1 MKKYR
6 LSIQAKFLLCIALI
20 FFPTFGMF
28 ILWEGYTQKKQS
40 IAQIAQQAEVLCRQ
54 IIITRQWVADCG
66 GIMAQRNSPG
76 VGNVSFFFDDRINT
90 NQGVFQRFTPSMVTK
105 KLSDYSLKEDL
116 YRFRLVSLSPMNPEN
131 TPNSFEKLALMNFE
145 KENTKSMSRI
155 IKTGK
160 KEYYHYIVPLF
171 ADKSCLQC
179 HKQNN
184 LTTNSPQGGLSVV
197 MPFDRLKTSL
207 NENFRRRTAIGA
219 AIFLLMLGT
228 LFVMLRH
235 VVVKPVVE
243 LEKMAGQIKE
253 GNLDAR
259 IDIKAGDEFERLGTA
274 FNTMT
279 QKLAQSRET
288 LEKRIDQAT
297 LDLSEANRELKS
309 LDQLKSDFLANMSH
323 ELRSPLTVIRGGI
336 DYLNRKIETEDN
348 RNYLVIID
356 KNVARL
362 TRLVTDLFD
371 FTKLEAK
378 KIEWSFEKE
387 NLTMLIE
394 EVVEIINPI
403 AQDKAVT
410 INFTPT
416 GDVYVE
422 MDIERVEQVLVN
434 LIENAIKFSDRRNRI
449 EIFTTTG
456 DQQVTVGI
464 KDYGKGVDAKYIDS
478 IFEKFSTV
486 PTGTHSQ
493 TEGTGL
499 GLAIC
504 KAIVEAH
511 RGRIWVESE
520 KGVTSTFYFSLP
532 KTQMS

>member
-1 MKKYR
+1 MRKYR

-20 FFPTFGMF
+20 FFPTFAMF
-28 ILWEGYTQKKQS
+28 IFWEGYAQKKQS

-76 VGNVSFFFDDRINT
+76 VGNVNFFFDDRIKT
-90 NQGVFQRFTPSMVTK
+90 HQGVFQRFTPAMVTK

-116 YRFRLVSLSPMNPEN
+116 YRFRVVSLNPMNPEN
-131 TPNSFEKLALMNFE
+131 RPNSFETLALKSFE
-145 KENTKSMSRI
+145 KENIKNMSQI
-155 IKTGK
+155 IKTEK
-160 KEYYHYIVPLF
+160 KEYYQYIVPLF
-171 ADKSCLQC
+171 ADKACLQC
-179 HKQNN
+179 HNQNN
-184 LTTNSPQGGLSVV
+184 LTTRSLRGGLSVV
-197 MPFDRLKTSL
+197 MPFDRIKVSL
-207 NENFRRRTAIGA
+207 NENFQRRSAIGA
-219 AIFLLMLGT
+219 AILLLMLGT
-228 LFVMLRH
+228 LFVMLRY
-235 VVVKPVVE
+235 VVVKPVVD
-243 LEKMAGQIKE
+243 LEEMVDQIKE

-259 IDIKAGDEFERLGTA
+259 LDIKAGDEFERLGTA
-274 FNTMT
+274 FNTMA

-297 LDLSEANRELKS
+297 TDLSEANRELMS

-336 DYLNRKIETEDN
+336 DYLNRKIKIEDN
-348 RNYLVIID
+348 RNYLAIMD

-362 TRLVTDLFD
+362 THLVTDLFD
-371 FTKLEAK
+371 FTKLEAN
-378 KIEWSFEKE
+378 KINWSFESG

-394 EVVEIINPI
+394 EVVEIVNPI
-403 AQDKAVT
+403 AQDKAIT
-410 INFTPT
+410 INFLPS

-434 LIENAIKFSDRRNRI
+434 LIENAIKFSERRGRI
-449 EIFTTTG
+449 DIFTTMK
-456 DQQVTVGI
+456 DQKATVGI
-464 KDYGKGVDAKYIDS
+464 KDYGKGIDENYIET

-486 PTGTHSQ
+486 PTGTHSR

-511 RGRIWVESE
+511 GGRIWVESE

-532 KTQMS
+532 KSQPA